1 MGRLH
6 LLARSPQAHVIMRR
20 GTAGTGAHGADVDKE
35 PLPEGYQKGF
45 DEGRRQS
52 LAELEPRVRELEA
65 ENVRV
70 ARQLPGALSACISGL
85 RGQAREEAVRLAQ
98 LIAEAVLRAEPCR
111 RALLQSAVEEAMELL
126 GPTTGL
132 RLRVHPGDAPLLQPP
147 GGVALP
153 SDIAIVS
160 DSTLKPGD
168 AVLETPERGLLVASL
183 PVRLEAL
190 SAQISGKLTELRN
203 T

>member
-1 MGRLH
+1 MSSQTGMGRLH

-70 ARQLPGALSACISGL
+70 ARQLFFGSVYMIYKQMRIG
-85 RGQAREEAVRLAQ
+85 
-98 LIAEAVLRAEPCR
+98 
-111 RALLQSAVEEAMELL
+111 
-126 GPTTGL
+126 
-132 RLRVHPGDAPLLQPP
+132 
-147 GGVALP
+147 
-153 SDIAIVS
+153 
-160 DSTLKPGD
+160 
-168 AVLETPERGLLVASL
+168 
-183 PVRLEAL
+183 
-190 SAQISGKLTELRN
+190 
-203 T
+203 